1 MKNSKK
7 KYDSEFKQRIVAEFI
22 QGDLSAAEIA
32 KREGIETAHIYS
44 WKSKF
49 ERQAKQKRIDVLVDE
64 GSTIEAA
71 RRILELEEE
80 LVDAKQLI
88 AAYAMANEFLKK
100 IQTPAEKKS
109 SGYIETKRAWGRSKW
124 RAK

>member
-1 MKNSKK
+1 MKKPK
-7 KYDSEFKQRIVAEFI
+7 PRYDQEYKQRIVSEYL
-22 QGDLSAAEIA
+22 QGDLTALDIA
-32 KREGIETAHIYS
+32 KREGLEAANIYS
-44 WKSKF
+44 WKAKL
-49 ERQAKQKRIDVLVDE
+49 EARAKQTRIDALVDE
-64 GSTIEAA
+64 GSSVEQA

-80 LVDAKQLI
+80 LADARQLI

-100 IQTPAEKKS
+100 IQTPQEKKS

>member
-7 KYDSEFKQRIVAEFI
+7 QYDSEFKQRIVTEFI

-32 KREGIETAHIYS
+32 KREGIEAAHIYS

-64 GSTIEAA
+64 GSSIEAA

-109 SGYIETKRAWGRSKW
+109 SGYIETKRAWARSKW